1 MLLKCRFLSQSK
13 NTTHNLPEETVVGAG
28 TGTGT
33 GTGTGAGAGTGTGT
47 SGEIYYS
54 TSELI
59 LPQ

>member
-33 GTGTGAGAGTGTGT
+33 GTGAGAGTGTGA
-47 SGEIYYS
+47 SGEIYYY